1 MPNIDEI
8 LGGARDAITVRRV
21 YGEPIEQEG
30 TTVVPAA
37 AVRGGGGGGGDSE
50 GNGGGGFGVAA
61 RPVGA
66 YVIRDGEV
74 VWRPA
79 VDVNRARTR
88 LAGRLGARACWW
100 RGRSAAGSR
109 VVSPSV
115 RFGERRLA

>member
-21 YGEPIEQEG
+21 YGEPIEQDG
-30 TTVVPAA
+30 LTVVPAA

-79 VDVNRARTR
+79 VDVNR
-88 LAGRLGARACWW
+88 LAVGWQ
-100 RGRSAAGSR
+100 
-109 VVSPSV
+109 VVSALGFLV
-115 RFGERRLA
+115 AWAVGRRLARR